1 MEIRNENDKHK
12 VVVVKVGQDDVEG
25 MLINHDLRDDGF
37 YTYMEKEFIDAVMN
51 YLPEYAMGEE
61 PLPASPLELVPYMRE
76 TAKSVIK
83 IKKIEEIRKYIDDD
97 VPYEDWDKGILDIY
111 AKKGVFSELI
121 LHFLLRTIKGTT
133 PLISKI
139 YFKDSFSH
147 EAHGFDSVHVS
158 DDRKLWLG
166 ETKFY
171 SDGKSGVKALIEDLK
186 THFKHDYLKD
196 QFVIISRA
204 LVHKNPEREEWIN
217 TLNNAKRLEEK
228 FDMVVVPMLCIYE
241 DGIATEIMSAI
252 NRGTDADTIF
262 FNHVSELKGY
272 FDKNNDFANKERV
285 QTLLLLLPVEC
296 KKRIVS
302 EMLSR
307 ICNMQNI

>member
-1 MEIRNENDKHK
+1 MEIRNKNDKHK
-12 VVVVKVGQDDVEG
+12 VVVVKVGQTDVEG

-83 IKKIEEIRKYIDDD
+83 IKRVEEIRKYIDDG

-111 AKKGVFSELI
+111 STKGVFSELI
-121 LHFLLRTIKGTT
+121 LHFLLRTIKSTT
-133 PLISKI
+133 ALISKI
-139 YFKDSFSH
+139 YFKDTFSH

-158 DDRKLWLG
+158 DDKKLWLG
-166 ETKFY
+166 EAKFY
-171 SDGKSGVKALIEDLK
+171 SNGKQGIKALIEDLK
-186 THFKHDYLKD
+186 THFKHDYLKE
-196 QFVIISRA
+196 QFLIISRA

-217 TLNNAKRLEEK
+217 ALNNAKRLEEK

-252 NRGTDADTIF
+252 NQGIDADTIF
-262 FNHVSELKGY
+262 INHVSELKGY